1 MIKINF
7 LKDESK
13 AVAFDGEAIVGLCE
27 YIEMENVWN
36 IVHTEVDNN
45 YQGQGV
51 ARNLVECILENAPK
65 YNKKVVADCSYAQK
79 VIEKNNSKM

>member
-45 YQGQGV
+45 YQGQGI

>member
-7 LKDESK
+7 LKDEYK
-13 AVAFDGEAIVGLCE
+13 AVAFDGETIVGLCE
-27 YIEMENVWN
+27 YIENEDVWN

-45 YQGQGV
+45 YQGQGI
-51 ARNLVECILENAPK
+51 AKRLVECILENAPK

>member
-13 AVAFDGEAIVGLCE
+13 AVAFDGEIIVGLCE
-27 YIEMENVWN
+27 YIENEDVWN

-45 YQGQGV
+45 YQGQGI
-51 ARNLVECILENAPK
+51 AKRLVECILENAPK

>member
-13 AVAFDGEAIVGLCE
+13 AVAFDGETIVGLCE

-79 VIEKNNSKM
+79 IIEKNNSKM